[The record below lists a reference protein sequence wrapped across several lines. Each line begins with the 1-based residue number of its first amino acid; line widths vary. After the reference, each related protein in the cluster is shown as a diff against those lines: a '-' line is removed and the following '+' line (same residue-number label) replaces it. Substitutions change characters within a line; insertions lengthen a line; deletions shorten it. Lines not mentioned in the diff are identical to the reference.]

1 MDIERETGKV
11 RRKTDRATWDEARS
25 REQAK
30 ADEERKKLD
39 EEAAK
44 AKAEARKEREA
55 KRSPG
60 SHYRAAASQILPGQ
74 TLDGETYLGEAAGG
88 TRELALSGL
97 AETGRKMIAGNKA
110 DDSAAIAELMAFFG
124 EIGARINNQD
134 RLIREL
140 QAGVEKARSQIKNG
154 R

>member
-1 MDIERETGKV
+1 MNARDLSTFELDRDLFGRLVDGIPPDAVKV
-11 RRKTDRATWDEARS
+11 AESAVL
-25 REQAK
+25 EP
-30 ADEERKKLD
+30 ADV
-39 EEAAK
+39 A
-44 AKAEARKEREA
+44 
-55 KRSPG
+55 
-60 SHYRAAASQILPGQ
+60 HYRAAGAQILPGQ
-74 TLDGETYLGEAAGG
+74 TLDGETYVGDAAGD

-110 DDSAAIAELMAFFG
+110 DDSAAIADLLAFFD

-154 R
+154 RT

>member
-1 MDIERETGKV
+1 MDTLSVKGQTSDLGYDAETREID
-11 RRKTDRATWDEARS
+11 RDEKT
-25 REQAK
+25 
-30 ADEERKKLD
+30 ERKKAD

-44 AKAEARKEREA
+44 AKEDARKEREA
-55 KRSPG
+55 ARSPG
-60 SHYRAAASQILPGQ
+60 SHYRAAGAQILPGQ
-74 TLDGETYLGEAAGG
+74 TLDGETYVGDAAGD

-110 DDSAAIAELMAFFG
+110 DDSAAIADLLAFFD

-154 R
+154 RT